1 MKQNSPSET
10 MHRKTKFAAF
20 AVTTVAVSVLSTQ
33 AIADSNKVSI
43 IEADGKRCVTSNN
56 IPDHQTGKFPNTGN
70 PNSISSQSFKL
81 CIDATPVKG
90 SSPKVMRGT
99 IGFALNGVIIR
110 PGTADWYDA
119 STSRGHSR
127 DRSSGWNLDGV
138 GARKQLGLDSNN
150 AHVGPDGEYH
160 YHAPSD
166 GILVAAQGT
175 LIGYAADGHEIH
187 YIGSGAKPSWQLI
200 SGTRATA
207 PGGQHD
213 GTYNQDF
220 EYIAGS
226 GNLDLCNGG
235 TMNGEYV
242 YFATD
247 TYPFFP
253 RCAYGEIS
261 TDFAPGGGQ
270 RADRG
275 GQEPSKGKG
284 LGERLGNLFGKKDKR
299 PEQASLNTTVRPNL
313 QQRPGGS
320 LNADLGNAPR
330 SNRDGNRRGPPQ
342 FAFAACASKA
352 VGNSCSMTTPRG
364 QISGQCVL
372 TPDQQT
378 ACRPQRR

>member
-1 MKQNSPSET
+1 MTQIAEEQ
-10 MHRKTKFAAF
+10 MHRKTKFVALAVATAA
-20 AVTTVAVSVLSTQ
+20 VGVLSAQ
-33 AIADSNKVSI
+33 AIAASNTVKITEVN
-43 IEADGKRCVTSNN
+43 GQRCVISNN
-56 IPDHQTGKFPNTGN
+56 IPDHQTGKFPNSGN
-70 PNSISSQSFKL
+70 PNSISSQSIKL
-81 CIDATPVKG
+81 CVDATPIKG
-90 SSPKVMRGT
+90 SSPKDMRGT

-119 STSRGHSR
+119 SASRGHSR

-138 GARKQLGLDSNN
+138 GARELLGLDSNN

-166 GILVAAQGT
+166 GILAAAQGT

-187 YIGSGAKPSWQLI
+187 YVGSGAKPSWQLK
-200 SGTRATA
+200 SGTRETA
-207 PGGQHD
+207 PGGQYD

-220 EYIAGS
+220 EFVAGS

-261 TDFAPGGGQ
+261 SDFTPGGGQ
-270 RADRG
+270 RADQSGQDQRRG
-275 GQEPSKGKG
+275 QG
-284 LGERLGNLFGKKDKR
+284 LGQRLGKLFGKKDNR
-299 PEQASLNTTVRPNL
+299 PEQANLDATDRPNL
-313 QQRPGGS
+313 QQRRGGK
-320 LNADLGNAPR
+320 LDGGELGDAQG
-330 SNRDGNRRGPPQ
+330 GNRRGPPQ
-342 FAFAACASKA
+342 FAFAACESKA

>member
-1 MKQNSPSET
+1 MTQITPVAH
-10 MHRKTKFAAF
+10 MHRKTKFVALTATTI
-20 AVTTVAVSVLSTQ
+20 AVGVLSMQ
-33 AIADSNKVSI
+33 AMAASNTVNI
-43 IEADGKRCVTSNN
+43 TEANGQRCVTSNN
-56 IPDHQTGKFPNTGN
+56 IPDHQTGKFPNSGN
-70 PNSISSQSFKL
+70 PNSISSQSIQL
-81 CIDATPVKG
+81 CVDATPVKG
-90 SSPKVMRGT
+90 SSPKDMRGT

-119 STSRGHSR
+119 SASRGHSR

-138 GARKQLGLDSNN
+138 GARELLGLDSNN

-166 GILVAAQGT
+166 GILAAAQGT

-187 YIGSGAKPSWQLI
+187 YVGSGAKSSWQLKT
-200 SGTRATA
+200 GTRKTP

-220 EYIAGS
+220 EFVAGS

-253 RCAYGEIS
+253 RCAYGEVS
-261 TDFAPGGGQ
+261 SDFLPGGGQ
-270 RADRG
+270 RADQG
-275 GQEPSKGKG
+275 GQNDRKGKG
-284 LGERLGNLFGKKDKR
+284 LGARLGNLFGKKDKR
-299 PEQASLNTTVRPNL
+299 PEQASLDSIDRPNL
-313 QQRPGGS
+313 ERRRGGELS
-320 LNADLGNAPR
+320 GMQGGNQG
-330 SNRDGNRRGPPQ
+330 GNRRGPPQ
-342 FAFAACASKA
+342 LAFAACEHKA